1 MGLADEFSYRCLDP
15 VVPSLAP
22 AAAIMVKEQ
31 WEKDKCKMNAV
42 RCEGL
47 SLTQKHSKA
56 NLKTSKM
63 YKGRDRQTD
72 IKDLNDELRGRSLA
86 MSSTSCHA

>member
-22 AAAIMVKEQ
+22 AAAIMV
-31 WEKDKCKMNAV
+31 EKDTCKMNAV

-47 SLTQKHSKA
+47 SLTQKPSKA
-56 NLKTSKM
+56 NLKTS
-63 YKGRDRQTD
+63 
-72 IKDLNDELRGRSLA
+72 
-86 MSSTSCHA
+86 

>member
-22 AAAIMVKEQ
+22 AAAIMV
-31 WEKDKCKMNAV
+31 EKDTCKMNAV